1 MNQGDSFW
9 GTTNIKVAAVVAACG
24 GKLRECD
31 PVTRTIKEDGH
42 QQVTFWFQADG
53 SGVEAKNEM
62 ERSWVDMKSNS
73 ESPIRYM
80 RAALENRET
89 LLGLV
94 KRAEPIRIIQSGGQ
108 TLIVAENARPELKK
122 AILKHI

>member
-1 MNQGDSFW
+1 MIGEAFW
-9 GTTNIKVAAVVAACG
+9 GTKNIKVASAVAAFG
-24 GKLRECD
+24 GRLRSND
-31 PVTRTIKEDGH
+31 PVTRFIKADGF
-42 QQVTFWFQADG
+42 QEVTFWFVSDG
-53 SGVEAKNEM
+53 QGDKIKKEM
-62 ERSWVDMKSNS
+62 ERNWVDMQSGD
-73 ESPIRYM
+73 EEPIRYV

-94 KRAEPIRIIQSGGQ
+94 KRAEPIRVIQTGGQ

>member
-1 MNQGDSFW
+1 MIGEAFW
-9 GTTNIKVAAVVAACG
+9 GTTNIKVASAVAAFG
-24 GKLRECD
+24 GKLRTQD
-31 PVTRTIKEDGH
+31 PVTRFVKPDGS
-42 QQVTFWFQADG
+42 QQITFWFQSDG
-53 SGVEAKNEM
+53 HGDRVKAEM
-62 ERSWVDMKSNS
+62 ERKWADMQSDPENA
-73 ESPIRYM
+73 IRYV

-94 KRAEPIRIIQSGGQ
+94 KRAEPIRVIQTGGQ